1 MDATVWQWREGLSIR
16 RFLWIHNTYRR
27 WRGDDDDV
35 NNALMMRW
43 SSSSSRR
50 IATSSTK
57 LFRFHPPICLSFSPL
72 WINCRLTRR
81 WRRQC
86 RTTTAT
92 NDDTKRKFKSEVD
105 PEIERLVKE
114 FHVQDGGGTASTN
127 NDDGDSWVVEKK
139 RHGHTT
145 AQTVV
150 AEKAVVE
157 VDNPFDVLGVE
168 DDEEEETTTLA
179 KDLNYSMRSADLKDN
194 MNKKKKKKKFWLF

>member
-1 MDATVWQWREGLSIR
+1 MTMSTMRWWCDDHHHHHGELRRLPRSCSDSTHRFVY
-16 RFLWIHNTYRR
+16 RFLLSELIVDWH
-27 WRGDDDDV
+27 GDEEDSV
-35 NNALMMRW
+35 ER
-43 SSSSSRR
+43 
-50 IATSSTK
+50 
-57 LFRFHPPICLSFSPL
+57 
-72 WINCRLTRR
+72 
-81 WRRQC
+81 

-92 NDDTKRKFKSEVD
+92 NDDAKRKFKSEVD

-114 FHVQDGGGTASTN
+114 FHVQDGGGNASTN
-127 NDDGDSWVVEKK
+127 KDDGDSWVVEKK

-179 KDLNYSMRSADLKDN
+179 KDLNYSMRSTDLKDN